1 MLRKPDPELVKAKK
15 VHDPTREIDP
25 VAEAEHKQWL
35 SVLGKADLGARLHH
49 EQPEVEKALKKVGI
63 AYSTT
68 ELAGLSPLAKPPR
81 KQNVVL
87 FTRMGKVVG
96 YSVGATPANSGQR

>member
-15 VHDPTREIDP
+15 AHDPTREVDP
-25 VAEAEHKQWL
+25 VVEAEHKQWL
-35 SVLGKADLGARLHH
+35 NILGKADLGARLHH

-63 AYSTT
+63 EYSTK
-68 ELAGLSPLAKPPR
+68 ELAGISRLAKPPR
-81 KQNVVL
+81 KQDVVL